1 MLPIPDGLPAR
12 LIMLLLALLATG
24 PLVRAQQ
31 PAEWQTFTDARTGY
45 QLTYPHGWQVHEEE
59 ASAMSFYAGPTW
71 AAAPAV
77 VRFTVQPLPASRVNL
92 SPLALGPLDSL
103 WQALTALPQAQV
115 VQLEQH
121 EAGAVQEV
129 RYEYTF
135 ADSAG
140 RSRVL
145 GRRLWR
151 GGYEFQVEYRA
162 ATTQE
167 ASYLAA
173 GRQVVK
179 SFAFAGPGLPS
190 RRYADQLCDEKLYGI
205 AALRTH
211 DGIWEDD
218 CRSIHEW
225 AGSASL
231 AAAPTVHR
239 NALPFQSYALAKGF
253 DNCLYS
259 VTKSPTD
266 QPERVYRYN
275 PGTRRGEYTAWELP
289 AQGPGNVW
297 ISAATDRRGDLYFQ
311 TSDAHLLV
319 RVSPATDSVAVVWEA
334 DPLRRA
340 AYYPAIGFAKAGT
353 HANFGL
359 DETGTLYEVY
369 STDGAL
375 LKVDLRTQQPAPEL
389 FPLDGLPEQGGYS
402 DVLLEQ
408 DNTGRRRLLLAGP
421 KSVFEVDLEHRRAT
435 RVRRGTYTDLA
446 GCSLFRPSATPP
458 AATASAA
465 LSVSAGAEW
474 LGRVLD
480 AVTLRPL
487 PQAQVQF
494 MGPGAPAGIRRL
506 TAAGEFLL
514 TGQPAQLYQ
523 VQAQLDG
530 YVPADTTFRLP
541 AGPSG
546 QDIVLWPLNTGTTL
560 RLDNVQFEQGKAVLL
575 PSSAPDLNRL
585 LALMVTNPQLTIE
598 LRGHTDNQGDPQL
611 NVQLSEQRVAVVKAY
626 LVSHG
631 VAPERITGLGLGGA
645 EPRASNNQEAT
656 RRLNRRVEFRI
667 TGGR

>member
-1 MLPIPDGLPAR
+1 MVLRAER
-12 LIMLLLALLATG
+12 LKWRWFLLLLLTAWG
-24 PLVRAQQ
+24 VPGLAQAQ
-31 PAEWQTFTDARTGY
+31 TPADWQVFADARTGY
-45 QLTYPHGWQVHEEE
+45 QLTYPHGWQVHEE
-59 ASAMSFYAGPTW
+59 AAPGVSFYAGSTW
-71 AAAPAV
+71 AATPAA

-92 SPLALGPLDSL
+92 PPLALGHLDSL

-115 VQLEQH
+115 VRLEQH
-121 EAGAVQEV
+121 EAGTFQEV

-140 RSRVL
+140 RARVL

-162 ATTQE
+162 ATTQDGQH
-167 ASYLAA
+167 LAA
-173 GRQVVK
+173 GRQLVG
-179 SFAFAGPGLPS
+179 SWAFAGPGLPG
-190 RRYADQLCDEKLYGI
+190 RRYADQLCDDKLYGI
-205 AALRTH
+205 AALRAH
-211 DGIWEDD
+211 DGTWEDD
-218 CRSIHEW
+218 CRTLHEW
-225 AGSASL
+225 SGSAGL
-231 AAAPTVHR
+231 AAAPKVHR

-266 QPERVYRYN
+266 QPEPVYRYN
-275 PGTRRGEYTAWELP
+275 PATRRGEYTGWELP

-319 RVSPATDSVAVVWEA
+319 RVSPATDSVVVVWNT
-334 DPLRRA
+334 DPLRKA

-375 LKVDLRTQQPAPEL
+375 LKVDMRTQRPAPGL

-408 DNTGRRRLLLAGP
+408 DNAGRRRLLLAGP
-421 KSVFEVDLEHRRAT
+421 KSIFEVDLERRQAT

-446 GCSLFRPSATPP
+446 GCSLFREAVAPP
-458 AATASAA
+458 AAAA
-465 LSVSAGAEW
+465 AVRAEW

-480 AVTLRPL
+480 AATLRPL

-494 MGPGAPAGIRRL
+494 LGPEAPAGTRRL

-514 TGQPAQLYQ
+514 AGQAGQLYQ
-523 VQAQLDG
+523 VQAQLPG
-530 YVPADTTFRLP
+530 YFPADTTYRLP
-541 AGPSG
+541 AGQSG
-546 QDIVLWPLNTGTTL
+546 QDIVLRPLNTGATL
-560 RLDNVQFEQGKAVLL
+560 RLDNVEFEQGKAVLL
-575 PSSAPDLNRL
+575 PSSGSDLNRL
-585 LALMVTNPQLTIE
+585 LALLTTNPQLTIE
-598 LRGHTDNQGDPQL
+598 LRGHTDNQGDAQK
-611 NVQLSEQRVAVVKAY
+611 NQVLSEQRVTVVKEY
-626 LVSHG
+626 LVRRG
-631 VAPERITGLGLGGA
+631 IAAERITGLGLGGTA
-645 EPRASNNQEAT
+645 PRASNEQEAT
-656 RRLNRRVEFRI
+656 RRLNRRVEFRV

>member
-1 MLPIPDGLPAR
+1 MVPTAER
-12 LIMLLLALLATG
+12 LQWLCFVSLLFWLLLVG
-24 PLVRAQQ
+24 PLAWSQV
-31 PAEWQTFTDARTGY
+31 PADWQTFTDARTGY

-59 ASAMSFYAGPTW
+59 APGVSFYVGSAW
-71 AAAPAV
+71 ATTPV
-77 VRFTVQPLPASRVNL
+77 TVRFTVQPLPANRVNL
-92 SPLALGPLDSL
+92 PPLALGHLDSL
-103 WQALTALPQAQV
+103 WQALTALPQSQV
-115 VQLEQH
+115 VRLEQQ
-121 EAGAVQEV
+121 EAGAFQEV
-129 RYEYTF
+129 RYEYTC
-135 ADSAG
+135 ADPGG
-140 RSRVL
+140 RARVL

-151 GGYEFQVEYRA
+151 GGYALQLEYRA
-162 ATTQE
+162 ATVQD
-167 ASYLAA
+167 AQYLAA
-173 GRQVVK
+173 GRQLLA

-190 RRYADQLCDEKLYGI
+190 RRYADQLCDDKVYGI
-205 AALRTH
+205 AALRAH
-211 DGIWEDD
+211 DGTWEDD
-218 CRSIHEW
+218 CRTIHEW

-231 AAAPTVHR
+231 AAAPKVHR

-266 QPERVYRYN
+266 QPERIYRYN
-275 PGTRRGEYTAWELP
+275 PATRRGEYTGWELP

-319 RVSPATDSVAVVWEA
+319 RASPATDSVVVVWAA
-334 DPLRRA
+334 DPLRKA

-375 LKVDLRTQQPAPEL
+375 LKVDMRTQRPAPGL

-408 DNTGRRRLLLAGP
+408 DNSGRRRLLLAGP
-421 KSVFEVDLEHRRAT
+421 KSIFEVDLERRQAT
-435 RVRRGTYTDLA
+435 RVRRGVYTDLA
-446 GCSLFRPSATPP
+446 GCSLFRFSNTPV
-458 AATASAA
+458 AAASTT
-465 LSVSAGAEW
+465 SAGAEW

-480 AVTLRPL
+480 AETLRPL
-487 PQAQVQF
+487 PQAQLQF
-494 MGPGAPAGIRRL
+494 QGTGVAAGPRTL

-514 TGQPAQLYQ
+514 AGQAGQLYQ
-523 VQAQLDG
+523 VQAQLAG
-530 YVPADTTFRLP
+530 YFPIDTTYGLP
-541 AGPSG
+541 AGQSG
-546 QDIVLWPLNTGTTL
+546 QDIVLRPLRTGTTL

-575 PSSAPDLNRL
+575 PTSVPDLNRL
-585 LALMVTNPQLTIE
+585 LALLTANPPLTIE
-598 LRGHTDNQGDPQL
+598 LLGHTDNQGDAQK
-611 NVQLSEQRVAVVKAY
+611 NVVLSEQRVSVVKDY

-631 VAPERITGLGLGGA
+631 IATGRITGRGLGGT
-645 EPRASNNQEAT
+645 EPRASNDQETT

>member
-1 MLPIPDGLPAR
+1 MLPIPDGLLVR
-12 LIMLLLALLATG
+12 LTMLLLALLLIG
-24 PLVRAQQ
+24 PRAGAQV
-31 PAEWQTFTDARTGY
+31 PAGGQTFTDARTGY
-45 QLTYPHGWQVHEEE
+45 QLAYPHGWQVHEEV
-59 ASAMSFYAGPTW
+59 APAMSFYAGNSW
-71 AAAPAV
+71 DAAPAI
-77 VRFTVQPLPASRVNL
+77 VRFSVHPLPAGRVNRP
-92 SPLALGPLDSL
+92 PLAAGPVDSL

-115 VQLEQH
+115 VRLEQH
-121 EAGAVQEV
+121 DAGAFQEV

-140 RSRVL
+140 RRRVL

-151 GGYEFQVEYRA
+151 GGYEFQLEYQA
-162 ATTQE
+162 ATAQDAAT
-167 ASYLAA
+167 LAA
-173 GRQVVK
+173 GRQLVA

-190 RRYADQLCDEKLYGI
+190 RRYADQRCDDKIYGI

-218 CRSIHEW
+218 CRTIHEW
-225 AGSASL
+225 SGLNL
-231 AAAPTVHR
+231 AAEPRVHR
-239 NALPFQSYALAKGF
+239 RVLPFQSYALAKGF

-266 QPERVYRYN
+266 QPEQVYRYN
-275 PGTRRGEYTAWELP
+275 PATRRGEYTGWELP

-319 RVSPATDSVAVVWEA
+319 RVSPATDSVVTVWET
-334 DPLRRA
+334 DPLRKA

-359 DETGTLYEVY
+359 DETGKLYDVY
-369 STDGAL
+369 SADGAL
-375 LKVDLRTQQPAPEL
+375 LTVDLASQRPGPEL
-389 FPLDGLPEQGGYS
+389 LPLDGLPEQGGYS

-408 DNTGRRRLLLAGP
+408 DGAGRRRLLLAGP
-421 KSVFEVDLEHRRAT
+421 KSIFEVDLERRQAT
-435 RVRRGTYTDLA
+435 RLRRGVYTDLA
-446 GCSLFRPSATPP
+446 GCSLFRPAPSASVG
-458 AATASAA
+458 AATGTAT
-465 LSVSAGAEW
+465 W

-480 AVTLRPL
+480 ATTLQPL
-487 PQAQVQF
+487 PQARLQF
-494 MGPGAPAGIRRL
+494 SGPGAPAGSRTP

-514 TGQPAQLYQ
+514 AGQSGQAYQ
-523 VQAQLDG
+523 VQAELAG
-530 YVPADTTFRLP
+530 YFPADTTFQLP

-546 QDIVLWPLNTGTTL
+546 HDVVLWPVQPGTTL

-575 PSSAPDLNRL
+575 PSATPDLNRL
-585 LALMVTNPQLTIE
+585 LALLVASPQLTIE

-631 VAPERITGLGLGGA
+631 VAPERITGRGLGGA
-645 EPRASNNQEAT
+645 EPRASNDQEAT

>member
-1 MLPIPDGLPAR
+1 MLPIPDGLLTR
-12 LIMLLLALLATG
+12 LITLLLALLAAG
-24 PLVRAQQ
+24 LRAQAQ
-31 PAEWQTFTDARTGY
+31 APAEWQSFTDARTGY
-45 QLTYPHGWQVHEEE
+45 QLAYPHGWLVHEEV
-59 ASAMSFYAGPTW
+59 APAMSFYAGNDW
-71 AAAPAV
+71 EAAPAV
-77 VRFTVQPLPASRVNL
+77 VGFTVQPLPAGRVNRP
-92 SPLALGPLDSL
+92 PLAAGPVDSL

-115 VQLEQH
+115 LRLEQH
-121 EAGAVQEV
+121 DAGAFQEV

-140 RSRVL
+140 RRRVL

-151 GGYEFQVEYRA
+151 GGYEFQLEYRA
-162 ATTQE
+162 ATAHDAAT
-167 ASYLAA
+167 LAA
-173 GRQVVK
+173 GRQLVA

-190 RRYADQLCDEKLYGI
+190 RRYADQRCDDKIYGI
-205 AALRTH
+205 AALRAH

-218 CRSIHEW
+218 CRTLHEW
-225 AGSASL
+225 SGLDL
-231 AAAPTVHR
+231 AAAPRVHR
-239 NALPFQSYALAKGF
+239 RVLPFQSYALAKGF

-275 PGTRRGEYTAWELP
+275 PATRRGEYTGWELP

-319 RVSPATDSVAVVWEA
+319 RVSPATDSVVTVWET
-334 DPLRRA
+334 DPLRQA

-359 DETGTLYEVY
+359 DETGKLYDVY
-369 STDGAL
+369 STDGTL
-375 LKVDLRTQQPAPEL
+375 LTVDLASQRPGPEL
-389 FPLDGLPEQGGYS
+389 LPLTGLPEQGGYS

-408 DNTGRRRLLLAGP
+408 DGAGRRRLLLAGP
-421 KSVFEVDLEHRRAT
+421 KSIFEVDLEHRQAT
-435 RVRRGTYTDLA
+435 RLRRGVYTDLA
-446 GCSLFRPSATPP
+446 GCSLFRPAAAAPSVAAETATG
-458 AATASAA
+458 TTT
-465 LSVSAGAEW
+465 W

-487 PQAQVQF
+487 PQARLQF
-494 MGPGAPAGIRRL
+494 SGPGAPAGSRTL

-514 TGQPAQLYQ
+514 AGQAGQAYQ

-530 YVPADTTFRLP
+530 YVPADTAYRLP

-546 QDIVLWPLNTGTTL
+546 QDIVLRPLNPGTTL
-560 RLDNVQFEQGKAVLL
+560 RLDNVQFEQGRAVLL
-575 PSSAPDLNRL
+575 PSSTPDLDRL
-585 LALMVTNPQLTIE
+585 LTLLTTTPQLTIE

-631 VAPERITGLGLGGA
+631 VAPERITGRGLGGA
-645 EPRASNNQEAT
+645 EPRASNDQEAT
-656 RRLNRRVEFRI
+656 RRLNRRVEVRV